1 MSVQPISPLPSGS
14 GLSRLNSAMP
24 AVFVVLWS
32 TGFIAAKLG
41 LPHAEPF
48 TFLLLRF
55 TLVATVLAAIALLLG
70 APWPGSWRQAGH
82 IALTGI
88 LVQGVYLGGVF
99 AAIHLGISAGVSAL
113 IVGVQPILTATAVG
127 PLLGEQVRPRQWLG
141 LLFGFAGVVLV
152 VAHALHFDGG
162 GLAGL
167 ALCVAALLGIT
178 IGMVYQKKYC
188 ASLDLRTGASIQFA
202 AAALMMA
209 VLSVIFEHQ
218 RIEWTG
224 DFIVGLL
231 WLSLVLSVGAI
242 SLLSIMI
249 RSTAASRVASLFYLV
264 PPVTA
269 LMAYLAFGETLRPL
283 AVLGMAIA
291 AAGVAL
297 VNS

>member
-1 MSVQPISPLPSGS
+1 MSVHSRSLQTLGS
-14 GLSRLNSAMP
+14 RFPHLNMAMP
-24 AVFVVLWS
+24 AVFVLLWS
-32 TGFIAAKLG
+32 SGFIFAKLV

-48 TFLLLRF
+48 TFLSLRF
-55 TLVATVLAAIALLLG
+55 SIVAAILATLALFVG

-82 IALTGI
+82 IALSGL
-88 LVQGVYLGGVF
+88 LVQGIYLGGVF

-113 IVGVQPILTATAVG
+113 IVGVQPILTATVVG
-127 PLLGEQVRPRQWLG
+127 PLLDEAVRPRQWLG
-141 LLFGFAGVVLV
+141 LLFGFVGVVLV
-152 VAHALHFDGG
+152 VARALQVDAG
-162 GLAGL
+162 GLAGF
-167 ALCVAALLGIT
+167 APCVAGLLGIT
-178 IGMVYQKKYC
+178 IGMVYQKKFC
-188 ASLDLRTGASIQFA
+188 ASLDLRTGTSIQFT

-209 VLSVIFEHQ
+209 LLSLAFERQH
-218 RIEWTG
+218 IEWTG

-249 RSTAASRVASLFYLV
+249 RHAAASRVASLFYLV
-264 PPVTA
+264 PPITA
-269 LMAYLAFGETLRPL
+269 LMAYLVFGETLRPV

>member
-1 MSVQPISPLPSGS
+1 
-14 GLSRLNSAMP
+14 MP
-24 AVFVVLWS
+24 AVFVLLWG

-55 TLVATVLAAIALLLG
+55 ALVAAILGAMAPLFG
-70 APWPGSWRQAGH
+70 APWRGSWRQAGH
-82 IALTGI
+82 IALTGL
-88 LVQGVYLGGVF
+88 LVQGTYLGGVF

-113 IVGVQPILTATAVG
+113 IVGVQPILTATVVG
-127 PLLGEQVRPRQWLG
+127 PLLGEPVRPRQWLG

-152 VAHALHFDGG
+152 VARALHFDGG
-162 GLAGL
+162 GVAGL

-178 IGMVYQKKYC
+178 IGMVYQKKFC
-188 ASLDLRTGASIQFA
+188 ASLDLRTGTCIQFTA
-202 AAALMMA
+202 AAFMMA
-209 VLSVIFEHQ
+209 VLSFAFEDQ

-224 DFIVGLL
+224 AFIVGLL
-231 WLSLVLSVGAI
+231 WLSLVLSVGAV

-249 RSTAASRVASLFYLV
+249 RRAAASRVASLFYLV

-269 LMAYLAFGETLRPL
+269 LMAYFAFGETLRPL
-283 AVLGMAIA
+283 ALLGMAIA